1 MFPSGGWDL
10 LGVGQKD
17 GEREANLITEGGT
30 WTSSMEIGWK
40 FAGSYGVGEIIS
52 GVKTRVLDSLGGGSR
67 GGEFKGT
74 TS

>member
-30 WTSSMEIGWK
+30 WTSSMQMGWK
-40 FAGSYGVGEIIS
+40 FSGSYGVGEIIS
-52 GVKTRVLDSLGGGSR
+52 GVKTMVLDSMGGGRR
-67 GGEFKGT
+67 GVESEDT
-74 TS
+74 AS